1 MSLETTIKQTKFRN
15 EWQKANINLMVTYN
29 WMMER
34 MRVFFDKADLTM
46 QQFNVL
52 RILRGSHP
60 QPLSTLQIRD
70 RMIDK
75 MSDASRI
82 VDRLIKKELVCKTTC
97 ANDKRLVDVTLTD
110 KGMELLAKLDK
121 RMKTM
126 EEVLKTLTQE
136 EAVQL
141 NFLLDKLRGEE

>member
-82 VDRLIKKELVCKTTC
+82 VDRLIKKELVRKTTC